1 MAPPTN
7 HPTLKER
14 TQFSFELATG
24 RPGDLALWLEARG
37 YDRVTLRNSI
47 IEAYRLEGPRVGGQ
61 RAVITVFKSGVVV
74 CMGHALPRT
83 EAIDLLR
90 SLVAQEEPAGE
101 QLELFGGAR

>member
-1 MAPPTN
+1 VN
-7 HPTLKER
+7 DIILKER
-14 TQFSFELATG
+14 SPFSFGLTAG

-61 RAVITVFKSGVVV
+61 RAVITVFKSGVAVV
-74 CMGHALPRT
+74 MGHEIPRA

-90 SLVAQEEPAGE
+90 GLVVDEQPAGE
-101 QLELFGGAR
+101 QLELFRREER